1 MDYLK
6 VHRTALALLAA
17 VLVPLGVAGILVP
30 FRSSFANTAA
40 ALVLVGVIEAIA
52 IAGNRAAGV
61 LASISAALW
70 FDFFLTPPYLRFTIS
85 HRPDLETTICIF
97 VVGVIVTELAARS
110 RYHHRSASAEKDY
123 VAMIHELTVLAAGSA
138 PTSAI
143 VEKAASSLAEL
154 LDLRAC
160 RFETVPVDPP
170 LARIESDGVVAHV
183 GLRWPVGEIGIPGPE
198 AELLVQWRGRVLG
211 SFVLTPTPG
220 LAVTVEQRIVA
231 VTLAQLVGA
240 TLSDRRPVA

>member
-17 VLVPLGVAGILVP
+17 VLAPLGVAGILVP
-30 FRSSFANTAA
+30 FRGSFATTAA

-52 IAGNRAAGV
+52 IAGNRTTGV

-70 FDFFLTPPYLRFTIS
+70 FDFFLTAPYERLAIS
-85 HRPDLETTICIF
+85 HRPDLETTICIL
-97 VVGVIVTELAARS
+97 VIGVIVTELAARS
-110 RYHHRSASAEKDY
+110 RHHHRSASEEKDY

-138 PTSAI
+138 PTSTI
-143 VEKAASSLAEL
+143 VEKAASSLVEL
-154 LDLRAC
+154 LALRAC

-183 GLRWPVGEIGIPGPE
+183 GLRWPVGVIGIPGPE
-198 AELLVQWRGRVLG
+198 AEILVQWRGRVLG

-231 VTLAQLVGA
+231 VSLAQLVAA
-240 TLSDRRPVA
+240 TLSDRQSVA